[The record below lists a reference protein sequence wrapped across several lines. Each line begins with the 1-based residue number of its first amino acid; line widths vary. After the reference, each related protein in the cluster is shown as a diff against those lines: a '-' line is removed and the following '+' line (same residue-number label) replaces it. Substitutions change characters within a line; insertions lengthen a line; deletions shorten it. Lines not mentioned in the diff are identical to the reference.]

1 MTLPFNLYEIY
12 DFSLNN
18 SWIMLPTLSLCMYNI
33 IWLTYCCV
41 FTVNLDHSLPWD
53 QNLTWEMTFSK
64 VIVQNI

>member
-1 MTLPFNLYEIY
+1 
-12 DFSLNN
+12 
-18 SWIMLPTLSLCMYNI
+18 MLPTLSLCMYNI

-64 VIVQNI
+64 VIVENINRYTM